1 MSEEIIAWFLTLGIL
16 LFMVA
21 WVPFLELL
29 QSVVRGFRQ
38 RRIAD
43 SSSVQVVD
51 ADHRLGGKSKS

>member
-43 SSSVQVVD
+43 SPGVQVVN
-51 ADHRLGGKSKS
+51 ADHR